1 MAQEPQ
7 TEQAGDQSRYSDV
20 LVIIPAFNEATAIGA
35 VVTDLRRQFPNIL
48 VIDDGSTDDTSQVAK
63 EAGAH
68 IARHLVNIGQG
79 GALDTGFQVAAR
91 MPRFSWVVTFDAD
104 GQHRVSDAAAMVD
117 AGREQGVDIV
127 LGTRFGDGSSNAST
141 LKRAV
146 LRAGTRYTRWT
157 TGLAVTDT
165 HNGLRAL
172 TTDLARRIELEDR
185 GMGHASDILDFIAHH
200 DVSWIEVPIHIEYTD
215 YSKSKGQS
223 MTNAVKILFDRW
235 LR

>member
-1 MAQEPQ
+1 M
-7 TEQAGDQSRYSDV
+7 
-20 LVIIPAFNEATAIGA
+20 
-35 VVTDLRRQFPNIL
+35 RR
-48 VIDDGSTDDTSQVAK
+48 
-63 EAGAH
+63 EE
-68 IARHLVNIGQG
+68 
-79 GALDTGFQVAAR
+79 
-91 MPRFSWVVTFDAD
+91 
-104 GQHRVSDAAAMVD
+104 VD

-215 YSKSKGQS
+215 YSKAKKRNI
-223 MTNAVKILFDRW
+223 M
-235 LR
+235 LRSRALPREPERSASHPPL